1 MQTDPDFDSVTHEE
15 AIDAR
20 TRAHTN
26 KLAPPAIEVGRKHL
40 GGTSAAPRRHLGGTH
55 LGGTAGTWGEPV
67 MITYRS
73 RLKIDGRSQPHE
85 ISRRLPP
92 RAEA

>member
-40 GGTSAAPRRHLGGTH
+40 GGTSAAPRRHLGGTSAAQRA
-55 LGGTAGTWGEPV
+55 LGG
-67 MITYRS
+67 
-73 RLKIDGRSQPHE
+73 SQ
-85 ISRRLPP
+85 
-92 RAEA
+92 

>member
-40 GGTSAAPRRHLGGTH
+40 GGTSAAPQRHSGHLGGASDDYISIETQDR
-55 LGGTAGTWGEPV
+55 WS
-67 MITYRS
+67 ITTT
-73 RLKIDGRSQPHE
+73 
-85 ISRRLPP
+85 
-92 RAEA
+92 